1 MMTDDME
8 VKRLSRIIAILTQL
22 QTKRL
27 LTGAELAEKFS
38 ISKSYNINIS
48 KYIVWLLCLSPTLFS
63 CQNTKIE
70 KTAPEEN
77 KSKQQAIVDK
87 YLVDS
92 ARQYSYYSKEWQ
104 KYIDMGL
111 KEDSTIAY
119 LWQQKAM
126 PLFKQGKYE
135 LGMQY
140 LDKAVFY
147 AKDNY
152 LNYRGFIKCIFAK
165 TYREA
170 IVDFEEA
177 ISQHGN
183 SHVMDHSYQ
192 FYIALSLLQL
202 NEFEKAEA
210 IFKQEIDKMLQ
221 EHGEDWVHHLDL
233 FYYGISQYEQGKYDT
248 AIKTFDRALN
258 KYQQFSDVKYYKA
271 ISLMHLGKTE
281 DASKLLEEATQD
293 RKNGYTINEDNA
305 IYERYPY
312 QIRYDGVT
320 IY

>member
-1 MMTDDME
+1 MTE
-8 VKRLSRIIAILTQL
+8 HTQGKRLSKLTETL
-22 QTKRL
+22 NNLKTKRL
-27 LTGAELAEKFS
+27 FKTNKLAEKFS
-38 ISKSYNINIS
+38 INKSYNINVS
-48 KYIVWLLCLSPTLFS
+48 KYIVCLLCLIPTLFN
-63 CQNTKIE
+63 CQNAKNE
-70 KTAPEEN
+70 KTPPLRD

-126 PLFKQGKYE
+126 PMFKQGKYE

-147 AKDNY
+147 DKDNY

-165 TYREA
+165 TYGEA

-177 ISQHGN
+177 TRLHGN
-183 SHVMDHSYQ
+183 SYVMDHSYQ

-210 IFKQEIDKMLQ
+210 IFKQEIDMTLQ
-221 EHGEDWVHHLDL
+221 ERGEDWVHHLDL
-233 FYYGISQYEQGKYDT
+233 FYYGISQYEQGKYDM

-271 ISLMHLGKTE
+271 ISLAHLGKTE
-281 DASKLLEEATQD
+281 AGSKLIEEATED

>member
-1 MMTDDME
+1 M
-8 VKRLSRIIAILTQL
+8 
-22 QTKRL
+22 
-27 LTGAELAEKFS
+27 
-38 ISKSYNINIS
+38 KSYNIKIS

-63 CQNTKIE
+63 CQNAKIE
-70 KTAPEEN
+70 KTSPEEN
-77 KSKQQAIVDK
+77 KSKQKAIVDR

-92 ARQYSYYSKEWQ
+92 AHQYSYYSKEWQ

-147 AKDNY
+147 DKDNY

-165 TYREA
+165 TYQEA

-177 ISQHGN
+177 ISLHGN

-202 NEFEKAEA
+202 NEFEKAEV
-210 IFKQEIDKMLQ
+210 ILKQEIDKMLQ
-221 EHGEDWVHHLDL
+221 ELGEDWVHHLDL
-233 FYYGISQYEQGKYDT
+233 FYYGISQYEQGKYNM

-258 KYQQFSDVKYYKA
+258 KYQQFSDAKYYKA
-271 ISLMHLGKTE
+271 ISLVHLDKTE
-281 DASKLLEEATQD
+281 AASKLIEEATID

-312 QIRYDGVT
+312 QIRFDGVT

>member
-1 MMTDDME
+1 MS
-8 VKRLSRIIAILTQL
+8 LSLAVTII
-22 QTKRL
+22 
-27 LTGAELAEKFS
+27 
-38 ISKSYNINIS
+38 
-48 KYIVWLLCLSPTLFS
+48 S
-63 CQNTKIE
+63 CKNRNIE
-70 KTAPEEN
+70 KPPPERD
-77 KSKQQAIVDK
+77 KAKQEAIVEK
-87 YLVDS
+87 YLTDS
-92 ARQYSYYSKEWQ
+92 ARQYSYYSKEWG

-135 LGMQY
+135 MGMQY

-147 AKDNY
+147 DKDNY

-177 ISQHGN
+177 IARHGN
-183 SHVMDHSYQ
+183 GHIMDHSYK

-210 IFKQEIDKMLQ
+210 ILKQEIDLTVLRI
-221 EHGEDWVHHLDL
+221 GEEWIHHLDL
-233 FYYGISQYEQGKYDT
+233 FYYGISQYEQGKYDM
-248 AIKTFDRALN
+248 AIKTFDRTLN
-258 KYQQFSDVKYYKA
+258 KYQQFSDAKYYKA
-271 ISLMHLGKTE
+271 VSLVHLGKTE
-281 DASKLLEEATQD
+281 AASKLLEEAELD

-312 QIRYDGVT
+312 QLRYDSSGL
-320 IY
+320 YQ

>member
-1 MMTDDME
+1 MMTDDIE
-8 VKRLSRIIAILTQL
+8 VKRLSRLIAIPTEL

-27 LTGAELAEKFS
+27 LTATELAEKFS

-63 CQNTKIE
+63 CQNAKIE

-77 KSKQQAIVDK
+77 KSKQKAIVDR

-140 LDKAVFY
+140 LDKAVLY
-147 AKDNY
+147 DMDI
-152 LNYRGFIKCIFAK
+152 L
-165 TYREA
+165 EHS
-170 IVDFEEA
+170 DP
-177 ISQHGN
+177 SN
-183 SHVMDHSYQ
+183 S
-192 FYIALSLLQL
+192 
-202 NEFEKAEA
+202 N
-210 IFKQEIDKMLQ
+210 
-221 EHGEDWVHHLDL
+221 
-233 FYYGISQYEQGKYDT
+233 
-248 AIKTFDRALN
+248 
-258 KYQQFSDVKYYKA
+258 
-271 ISLMHLGKTE
+271 
-281 DASKLLEEATQD
+281 
-293 RKNGYTINEDNA
+293 
-305 IYERYPY
+305 
-312 QIRYDGVT
+312 
-320 IY
+320 

>member
-1 MMTDDME
+1 MSLILVVT
-8 VKRLSRIIAILTQL
+8 II
-22 QTKRL
+22 
-27 LTGAELAEKFS
+27 
-38 ISKSYNINIS
+38 
-48 KYIVWLLCLSPTLFS
+48 S
-63 CQNTKIE
+63 CKNRNIE
-70 KTAPEEN
+70 KTPPERD
-77 KSKQQAIVDK
+77 KAKQEAIVKK
-87 YLVDS
+87 YLTDS
-92 ARQYSYYSKEWQ
+92 ARQYSYYSKEWG

-135 LGMQY
+135 MGMQY

-147 AKDNY
+147 DKDNY

-177 ISQHGN
+177 ITRHGN
-183 SHVMDHSYQ
+183 SHVMDHSYK

-210 IFKQEIDKMLQ
+210 IFKQEVDLTVLRI
-221 EHGEDWVHHLDL
+221 GEEWVHHLDL
-233 FYYGISQYEQGKYDT
+233 FYYGISQYEQRKYDM
-248 AIKTFDRALN
+248 AIKTFDRTLN
-258 KYQQFSDVKYYKA
+258 KYQQFSDAKYYKA
-271 ISLMHLGKTE
+271 VSLMHLGNTE
-281 DASKLLEEATQD
+281 AASKLLEEAELD

-312 QIRYDGVT
+312 QLRYDSSGL
-320 IY
+320 YQ